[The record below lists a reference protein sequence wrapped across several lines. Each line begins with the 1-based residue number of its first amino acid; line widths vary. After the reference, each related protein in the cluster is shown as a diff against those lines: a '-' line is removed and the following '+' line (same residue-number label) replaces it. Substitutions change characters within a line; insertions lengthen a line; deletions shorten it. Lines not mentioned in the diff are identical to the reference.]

1 MKMTNENE
9 RKPFYRRN
17 WFWIT
22 ILSIFIV
29 VSATTYV
36 ANYAFYPDKVDKA
49 TVKQTK
55 NVTSKKIENNP
66 SLVAKYNS
74 IKTGQ
79 KGLSKAAVI
88 DLLGQ
93 PATSQSLPNSSI
105 LNLTWDGTDNGENV
119 TIQITF
125 EKGKATAKSIQGLN
139 IDRKRLLTLKDF
151 EKLQVG
157 DEYNRVI
164 DVLGDPDTYSDT
176 NGIKILTYESDLAEA
191 DLSQDATIKIEISD
205 NKIINLEQQ
214 NLK

>member
-1 MKMTNENE
+1 M
-9 RKPFYRRN
+9 
-17 WFWIT
+17 
-22 ILSIFIV
+22 
-29 VSATTYV
+29 
-36 ANYAFYPDKVDKA
+36 
-49 TVKQTK
+49 
-55 NVTSKKIENNP
+55 
-66 SLVAKYNS
+66 
-74 IKTGQ
+74 
-79 KGLSKAAVI
+79 
-88 DLLGQ
+88 
-93 PATSQSLPNSSI
+93 
-105 LNLTWDGTDNGENV
+105 NLTWDGTDNGENV